1 MAYFLFH
8 LADNC
13 LFSLCCFSLQITA
26 GSTGSLEK
34 PLAPKA
40 PVEIPSAHKD
50 TPHSFPSKFTPKPSG
65 SSSFKPPGVDLN
77 PTPTPWAAPQQRKEP
92 QAPVPPPPSLPSA
105 QPTPKFTPSPVA
117 GSPKSVSRSG
127 DNVPMAPSNATR
139 HPTSLQTQFT
149 APSPSGPSSRPQPP
163 NFTYAQ
169 QKERPQA
176 QEKPPQ
182 QKERPQVQVKPRPTE
197 KPAAAK
203 DMVRERGMGLV
214 SLDRHIESEVGRMRG
229 DLPQAMGGCYPSERE
244 M

>member
-8 LADNC
+8 LADTC
-13 LFSLCCFSLQITA
+13 LFSLCCFSLQITP

-40 PVEIPSAHKD
+40 PVEIPSAPKD

-65 SSSFKPPGVDLN
+65 SSSFKPSGVDLN
-77 PTPTPWAAPQQRKEP
+77 PTPTPWAAPQQRKET

-105 QPTPKFTPSPVA
+105 QPMPKFTPSLVA

-127 DNVPMAPSNATR
+127 DNVPVALSNSTR
-139 HPTSLQTQFT
+139 YPTSLQTQFT

-169 QKERPQA
+169 QR
-176 QEKPPQ
+176 EK
-182 QKERPQVQVKPRPTE
+182 PQVQEKPRPTE
-197 KPAAAK
+197 QPAAAK
-203 DMVRERGMGLV
+203 DTVREGARAMGLL
-214 SLDRHIESEVGRMRG
+214 SLDRHIGNEVGRMRTS
-229 DLPQAMGGCYPSERE
+229 LPQVMGGCYQSERDVTVE
-244 M
+244 IVVEDFM

>member
-8 LADNC
+8 LADTY
-13 LFSLCCFSLQITA
+13 LFSLCCFSLQITP

-40 PVEIPSAHKD
+40 PVEIPSAPKD

-65 SSSFKPPGVDLN
+65 SSSFKPSGVDLN
-77 PTPTPWAAPQQRKEP
+77 PTPTPWAAPQQRKET
-92 QAPVPPPPSLPSA
+92 QAPVPPPHSLPSA
-105 QPTPKFTPSPVA
+105 QPMPKFTPSLVA

-127 DNVPMAPSNATR
+127 DNVPVAPSNSTR
-139 HPTSLQTQFT
+139 YPTSLQAQFT

-169 QKERPQA
+169 QR
-176 QEKPPQ
+176 EK
-182 QKERPQVQVKPRPTE
+182 PQVQEKPRPTE
-197 KPAAAK
+197 QPAAAK
-203 DMVRERGMGLV
+203 DTVREGARAMGLL
-214 SLDRHIESEVGRMRG
+214 SLDRHIGNEVGRMRTS
-229 DLPQAMGGCYPSERE
+229 LPQVMGGCYQSERE